1 MKGTKMHAIRTFF
14 IAISAISIMA
24 LTTLL
29 TLSVAVV
36 LFAVVASASIMRMV
50 TKPLRP
56 ARASLNRNEQAQPR
70 VWNDG
75 KGTIIDL

>member
-1 MKGTKMHAIRTFF
+1 MKGFKMHALRTFF

-24 LTTLL
+24 ITTVL

-36 LFAVVASASIMRMV
+36 LFAIVASASIMRMV
-50 TKPLRP
+50 MKPLRP
-56 ARASLNRNEQAQPR
+56 APVSATKHDKTQPR